1 MRSWNDSVG
10 LANERGSALIEGAVC
25 MAVILAIGLGA
36 LWTGN
41 IMLRYY
47 QLEKAVQ
54 SAARYATRSESIPG
68 QSSANRRR
76 SATEIA
82 TFLGNAAQNGKP
94 AISPSDLTVEI
105 QCGTS
110 PSSLTTCTNPELQ
123 PPGNFV
129 QVKAS
134 LVVASNDPVMA
145 FARSVNGLL
154 GVLHVGAPLP
164 ASVTVSNASVAMVE

>member
-1 MRSWNDSVG
+1 MRSSNDGVG
-10 LANERGSALIEGAVC
+10 LASERGSALIEGVVC

-47 QLEKAVQ
+47 QMEKAVQ

-76 SATEIA
+76 SATEIS
-82 TFLGNAAQNGKP
+82 TFLANAVKNGKP
-94 AISPSDLTVEI
+94 AISSSDVTIDI

-110 PSSLTTCTNPELQ
+110 PSSLSTCTNPESQ

-134 LVVASNDPVMA
+134 LLVASSDPVMA

-154 GVLHVGAPLP
+154 GVLHVGAPFP
-164 ASVTVSNASVAMVE
+164 ASVTVTNASVAMVE